1 MNIFKVFL
9 LAAFLSACVQVTV
22 DGSQNTV
29 TVTSTQMIPTMATVP
44 VQVGPGSL
52 PSIP

>member
-9 LAAFLSACVQVTV
+9 LAAFLGACVQVTV

-29 TVTSTQMIPTMATVP
+29 TVTATQSTPIMGTVP